1 MSKSDGPWSGGH
13 PPERPRRRL
22 RRGFLVWI
30 ALLLAA
36 GTAFLTLNRLF
47 PGQLSGDDRAEV
59 LRLFGLLALV
69 SSGLVAA
76 ERVDLGEKI
85 RHIAL
90 WVAIFALG
98 IVGYGFRG
106 EIAAVG
112 LRVRQTLIPA
122 SAVTTSSRSMVVAR
136 SDDGDFYLTGEVDG
150 TPVRFLIDTGSS
162 DIVLS
167 PADAKRLGLGVASS
181 AFSSPS
187 ETANG
192 VGYGAPVTL
201 RRLVVGPIELR
212 DIRAVVNRADMSSS
226 LLGMAFLKRLD
237 SFEAR
242 GDRLFLRGRG

>member
-1 MSKSDGPWSGGH
+1 MAKSDGPWSGSR

-22 RRGFLVWI
+22 RLGFLVWI

-36 GTAFLTLNRLF
+36 GAAFLILNRLF
-47 PGQLSGDDRAEV
+47 PDQLSGGDRAEA
-59 LRLFGLLALV
+59 LRLFGILALV

-76 ERVDLGEKI
+76 ERIDLGEKI

-90 WVAIFALG
+90 WIAIFALG
-98 IVGYGFRG
+98 IVGYGFRE

-112 LRVRQTLIPA
+112 LRARQALIPA
-122 SAVTTSSRSMVVAR
+122 SAVATSPRSMVVAR
-136 SDDGDFYLTGEVDG
+136 SDSGDFYVTGEVDG

-167 PADAKRLGLGVASS
+167 PADARRLGLDVASS

-201 RRLVVGPIELR
+201 RRLVVGPFGLQ
-212 DIRAVVNRADMSSS
+212 DIPAVVNRAAMGSSCS
-226 LLGMAFLKRLD
+226 GWL
-237 SFEAR
+237 S
-242 GDRLFLRGRG
+242 